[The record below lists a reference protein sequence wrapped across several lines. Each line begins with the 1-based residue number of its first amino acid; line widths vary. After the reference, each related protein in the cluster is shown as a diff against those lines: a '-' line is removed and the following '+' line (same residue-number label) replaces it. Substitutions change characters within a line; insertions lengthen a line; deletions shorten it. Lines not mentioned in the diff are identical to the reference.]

1 MGLIKYIVIIIMVII
16 GLCLMVFIMY
26 RTYKTASKRFD
37 ETGSFKS
44 SKKKYKCA
52 VGVCEIIIN
61 ITKTDSR
68 FCDFH
73 TKIQKFHLDF
83 IKNKDKKQNITS
95 MYMNT
100 NGFLYNTEN
109 KREKIYKKL
118 RDASNKV
125 NERLV

>member
-1 MGLIKYIVIIIMVII
+1 MGLIKYVVIIIMVII
-16 GLCLMVFIMY
+16 GLCLMSFIIY

-61 ITKTDSR
+61 IEKTDSR

-73 TKIQKFHLDF
+73 NKIQKFHLDF
-83 IKNKDKKQNITS
+83 IRNKDKRQNMTS

-109 KREKIYKKL
+109 KREKIYNKL
-118 RDASNKV
+118 TDKSNKIK
-125 NERLV
+125 ERSV